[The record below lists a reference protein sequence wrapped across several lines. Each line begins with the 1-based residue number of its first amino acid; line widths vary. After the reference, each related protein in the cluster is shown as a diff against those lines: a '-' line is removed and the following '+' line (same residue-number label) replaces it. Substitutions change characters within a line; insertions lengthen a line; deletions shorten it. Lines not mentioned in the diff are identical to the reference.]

1 MSELYLLV
9 ALAGT
14 FGAILVAG
22 RLFVATR
29 TDRNRTMEM
38 LATNVGPVPVS
49 LRDRSL
55 ADPFGERV
63 LRPAVGRLAA
73 LARRLTPAA
82 ALRRVGDRLV
92 LAGSP
97 AGWDA
102 ERVIVMRFLA
112 TVVGL
117 LLGVA
122 VATSG
127 VLHGLARLVVPF
139 AMGGIGYMLPGA
151 ILGQAVLRRQE
162 AIRRALPDT
171 LDLLTIS
178 VEAGLGFDSALLHVT
193 RNVPGPLA
201 QEIGRML
208 HEMQLGVSR
217 VEAFRHLADRTN
229 VEELRGFVL
238 AMVQADVLGVSIGKV
253 LRAQAHEHRVRRRQN
268 AEERA
273 MKIPVKLL
281 FPMIFCILPLI
292 MIVVAG
298 PAVIKIFHALLGPGG
313 LFSPPR

>member
-1 MSELYLLV
+1 MSSLYLLA
-9 ALAGT
+9 ALSGT
-14 FGAILVAG
+14 FGAILVGGA
-22 RLFVATR
+22 LFGTAR
-29 TDRNRTMEM
+29 GERRRTMEV
-38 LATNVGPVPVS
+38 LTTQVGPVPVS
-49 LRDRSL
+49 LRDQAL
-55 ADPFGERV
+55 ADPFGQRV
-63 LRPAVGRLAA
+63 LRPAVGRLAT
-73 LARRLTPAA
+73 LARRLTPAD
-82 ALRRVGDRLV
+82 ALRRVGNRLV
-92 LAGSP
+92 LAGTP
-97 AGWDA
+97 TGWDA
-102 ERVIVMRFLA
+102 ERVIVVRFLA
-112 TVVGL
+112 AVVGL

-122 VATSG
+122 MAASG
-127 VLHGLARLVVPF
+127 VVHGIVRVGLPLVV
-139 AMGGIGYMLPGA
+139 GGIGYSLPGA
-151 ILGQAVLRRQE
+151 ILGQAVLRRQD

-217 VEAFRHLADRTN
+217 VEAFRHLAERTN
-229 VEELRGFVL
+229 VDELRGFVM

-273 MKIPVKLL
+273 LKIPVKLL

-298 PAVIKIFHALLGPGG
+298 PAVIKIFHTLLGPGG
-313 LFSPPR
+313 LFSATP